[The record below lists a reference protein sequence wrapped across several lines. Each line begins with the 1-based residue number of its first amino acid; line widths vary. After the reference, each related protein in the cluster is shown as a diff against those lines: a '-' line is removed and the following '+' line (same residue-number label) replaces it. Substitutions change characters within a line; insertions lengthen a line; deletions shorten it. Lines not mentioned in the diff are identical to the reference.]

1 MMSHEFLSVTR
12 AEKVGIVELR
22 KPPHN
27 FFDIDL
33 ISGIADAWEAFEQD
47 KSIRVIM
54 LCAQGKSFCAGADF
68 SKREN
73 VERKRSVR
81 QPNPLY
87 HEAVRLFACTKPV
100 VAAIEGAAIGGG
112 LGLALTADFRVSCKE
127 ARFSANF
134 NRLGFHPGF
143 ALSYTLPRLI
153 GEQQAAM
160 MFYTGSR
167 INGEMALQMGLIDR
181 LVEQAEV
188 RATALALARE
198 IAISSPRAVQA
209 TRETL
214 RVNMTD
220 MVRLAVA
227 RESAVQAVQMT
238 SEDLKEGVAATA
250 ERRPPQFHD

>member
-1 MMSHEFLSVTR
+1 MSNEFLSVTQDGN
-12 AEKVGIVELR
+12 VGIVELR

-47 KSIRVIM
+47 KSIRVIV

-73 VERKRSVR
+73 VEKKRSTR
-81 QPNPLY
+81 KANPLY
-87 HEAVRLFACTKPV
+87 DEAIRLFACTKPI
-100 VAAIEGAAIGGG
+100 VAAIEGSAIGGG
-112 LGLALTADFRVSCKE
+112 LGLALTADFRVSCRE

-143 ALSYTLPRLI
+143 ALSHTLPALI
-153 GEQQAAM
+153 GKQQAAM

-167 INGEMALQMGLIDR
+167 IDGEAALHLGLIDK
-181 LVEQAEV
+181 LVDKDEV
-188 RATALALARE
+188 RSQAMALAHE

-214 RVNMTD
+214 RGNLTD
-220 MVRLAVA
+220 LARLAVV

-250 ERRPPQFHD
+250 ERRPPRFRD

>member
-1 MMSHEFLSVTR
+1 
-12 AEKVGIVELR
+12 
-22 KPPHN
+22 
-27 FFDIDL
+27 
-33 ISGIADAWEAFEQD
+33 
-47 KSIRVIM
+47 
-54 LCAQGKSFCAGADF
+54 
-68 SKREN
+68 
-73 VERKRSVR
+73 
-81 QPNPLY
+81 
-87 HEAVRLFACTKPV
+87 
-100 VAAIEGAAIGGG
+100 
-112 LGLALTADFRVSCKE
+112 
-127 ARFSANF
+127 
-134 NRLGFHPGF
+134 
-143 ALSYTLPRLI
+143 
-153 GEQQAAM
+153 
-160 MFYTGSR
+160 
-167 INGEMALQMGLIDR
+167 LIDR

>member
-1 MMSHEFLSVTR
+1 MSQEFLSVTR
-12 AEKVGIVELR
+12 AGKVGIVELR

-47 KSIRVIM
+47 KSIRTIV

-73 VERKRSVR
+73 VEKKRSVR
-81 QPNPLY
+81 RPNPLY
-87 HEAVRLFACTKPV
+87 HEAIRLFACTKPV

-143 ALSYTLPRLI
+143 ALSYTLPQLI
-153 GEQQAAM
+153 GKQQAAM

-167 INGEMALQMGLIDR
+167 INGETAMQMGLIDR
-181 LVEQAEV
+181 LVDQGEV
-188 RATALALARE
+188 RAAALALAQD

-214 RVNMTD
+214 RGNMTD

-250 ERRPPQFHD
+250 ERRPPQFRD